1 MFEEYNEDEE
11 FENYDGPEDDD
22 DSDDEEDGFSV
33 SESERAFIEN
43 SIADKEA
50 MIEALEEDNDDGEYD
65 DTISNIE
72 NEIDGLRHFLGDQ
85 WYTKKQKPDA

>member
-72 NEIDGLRHFLGDQ
+72 NEIDGLRRFLGE
-85 WYTKKQKPDA
+85 

>member
-1 MFEEYNEDEE
+1 MFDEYNENEELEDYDE
-11 FENYDGPEDDD
+11 PEDDD
-22 DSDDEEDGFSV
+22 DSDDEGGFSV

-72 NEIDGLRHFLGDQ
+72 NEIDGLRHFLGE
-85 WYTKKQKPDA
+85 

>member
-1 MFEEYNEDEE
+1 MFEEYNENEE
-11 FENYDGPEDDD
+11 FENYDGPEDDN
-22 DSDDEEDGFSV
+22 DSDDKEDEEGGFSV

-50 MIEALEEDNDDGEYD
+50 MIEALKEDNDDGEYD

-72 NEIDGLRHFLGDQ
+72 NEIDGLRHFLGE
-85 WYTKKQKPDA
+85 